1 MGHIMSYT
9 QGIQYVM
16 MIIIILESSFL
27 VYSIG
32 LAHDIRTDVL
42 VLNSSVGM
50 RNGQAVSKKFSLL
63 LLTGMR
69 KKISILT

>member
-1 MGHIMSYT
+1 MSYT

-32 LAHDIRTDVL
+32 LAHDIRTDV
-42 VLNSSVGM
+42 
-50 RNGQAVSKKFSLL
+50 
-63 LLTGMR
+63 
-69 KKISILT
+69 